1 MLQIFFILCIVT
13 ENQGQGIVT
22 APVAAK
28 QQPTTP
34 FSVSAQSFNR
44 LGWNPDVKA
53 KQEEV
58 SKYLKT
64 FGMSYIH
71 KYDILYIESN
81 LFIHFTIYFLLFRFF
96 LIIVVANFQ
105 DIIKHS
111 FQNCIKLLSINLKNS
126 YFYILFYL
134 SIS

>member
-1 MLQIFFILCIVT
+1 MLQIFSILYIVT
-13 ENQGQGIVT
+13 ENQGQGVVT
-22 APVAAK
+22 VPVAAK

-71 KYDILYIESN
+71 KYGILYTESN
-81 LFIHFTIYFLLFRFF
+81 LFSHFTIYFLLFRFF
-96 LIIVVANFQ
+96 LIIVVANLQ
-105 DIIKHS
+105 DTIRHS
-111 FQNCIKLLSINLKNS
+111 FQIKL
-126 YFYILFYL
+126 Y
-134 SIS
+134 